1 MTAHMVGFTG
11 VDDKGLEG
19 VELAFHRQLLGQ
31 PGSRSVI
38 KDRRGQIVEDVG
50 SIKPPQD
57 GKEIRLALDSKIQY
71 LAYSHLK
78 QAIADNNA
86 KAGGVVVLDVQDRR
100 DPRAGQLANLQ
111 PEQSRRSVRRAS
123 CAIVR

>member
-1 MTAHMVGFTG
+1 MTRAS
-11 VDDKGLEG
+11 KG
-19 VELAFHRQLLGQ
+19 VELAFHGHLLGQ

-78 QAIADNNA
+78 QAISDT
-86 KAGGVVVLDVQDRR
+86 KRR
-100 DPRAGQLANLQ
+100 PAASWSSMCGRARS
-111 PEQSRRSVRRAS
+111 SRSPTGRPITRTIARACPAAS
-123 CAIVR
+123 CAIAR